1 MIGLIS
7 FLSWF
12 LFTVF
17 GGIGLAAIP
26 LDLIRSFAARPKKR
40 YTREEIEHM
49 RYKLVQESLKY
60 KDNLEKFQHDNSDG
74 RANKACKFQMLNF
87 YFS

>member
-1 MIGLIS
+1 VS

-26 LDLIRSFAARPKKR
+26 LDLIRAFSARPKR
-40 YTREEIEHM
+40 IYTREEIEHM
-49 RYKLVQESLKY
+49 RYRLVQESLKY
-60 KDNLEKFQHDNSDG
+60 KDNLEKFHHENSDG
-74 RANKACKFQMLNF
+74 KPNKACKYNI
-87 YFS
+87 

>member
-1 MIGLIS
+1 MIS

-26 LDLIRSFAARPKKR
+26 LDLIRTFISRPKKI
-40 YTREEIEHM
+40 YTKIEIDMMRNQLVRESI
-49 RYKLVQESLKY
+49 KY
-60 KDNLEKFQHDNSDG
+60 KENLEKFQAENKDG
-74 RANKACKFQMLNF
+74 RAVRTCKIIIYSYIYL
-87 YFS
+87 